1 MYRYT
6 IAQGRGPNGK
16 PKAFEVNGDGL
27 LLTASYVVASKTKPL
42 EATAA
47 PGATALSALT
57 WAGGTLANPTSI
69 YCEAP
74 SGNAAAVK
82 LGAIGGSGGVSV
94 EPGLSVTIDFPDPT
108 LWEIRVG
115 AGDSAKL
122 TATEPV

>member
-1 MYRYT
+1 MLV
-6 IAQGRGPNGK
+6 GKKKNGGHA
-16 PKAFEVNGDGL
+16 PVPLNEDG
-27 LLTASYVVASKTKPL
+27 TAVETTGTSRVKPL
-42 EATAA
+42 EATAS
-47 PGATALSALT
+47 PGTTALSALT
-57 WAGGTLANPTSI
+57 WVGGTLANPTSI
-69 YCEAP
+69 YCEAL

-94 EPGLSVTIDFPDPT
+94 EPGLAVTIEFPDPM